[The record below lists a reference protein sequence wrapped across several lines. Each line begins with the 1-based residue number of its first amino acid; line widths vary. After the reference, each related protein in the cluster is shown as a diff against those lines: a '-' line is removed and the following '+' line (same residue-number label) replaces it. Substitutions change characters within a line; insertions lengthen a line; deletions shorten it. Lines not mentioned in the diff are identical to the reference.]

1 MGSVRLDGGWR
12 WIEVVSPLLEMRGIT
27 KRFPGVTALDG
38 VDFELE
44 RGEVHVILGENGAGK
59 STLIKMLSGAYQPD
73 EGEILFEGEPVR
85 IHSAAVAQGLVIS
98 TIYQE
103 FNLVP
108 QLTVAENVFLG
119 RQPRRLGIVDRRR
132 MREQARRLLE
142 RIRVRV
148 DPDAPVSA
156 LGVAQRQMVE
166 IAKALSLEARV
177 LIMDEPTASLSGQ
190 EVQRLFEIVR
200 GLKQEEVGVIFISHH
215 LEEVTEIGD
224 RVTVLRDGKLVGQV
238 PATTDHSEL
247 VRMMVGRSIE
257 DQFPRRRPEIGDVL
271 LKVRDLSRE
280 GVLEE
285 LSLRV
290 RAGEVVG
297 IAGIVG
303 AGRTELAR
311 AIFGVDPVDSG
322 EVWVE
327 GRRMERFDPREA
339 KHRGIGFATE
349 DRQGQGIVPP
359 LSVAENLAL
368 ASLER
373 YTRAGLLNRREERS
387 QAEKMI
393 EDLNIRTPGPDQE
406 VRYLSGGNQQKVVI
420 GKWLLADSRVLIM
433 DEPTRGID
441 VGAKVE
447 IYELMNELTEQGAG
461 ILMISSDLPEV
472 LGMSDRILV
481 MAGGRITGELSGEE
495 ATQERVMTL
504 ATQGSETAV
513 G

>member
-1 MGSVRLDGGWR
+1 MWQDERNA
-12 WIEVVSPLLEMRGIT
+12 VSPMLEMRGIT
-27 KRFPGVTALDG
+27 KRFPGVTALDR

-73 EGEILFEGEPVR
+73 EGEILLDGQRVDVS
-85 IHSAAVAQGLVIS
+85 SATVAQSVGIS

-108 QLTVAENVFLG
+108 QLTVAENIFLG
-119 RQPRRLGIVDRRR
+119 RQPRRLGLVVDRRR
-132 MREQARRLLE
+132 MNSDARKLLE
-142 RIRVRV
+142 RIEVRV
-148 DPDAPVSA
+148 DPDVMVSA
-156 LGVAQRQMVE
+156 LGVAQRQMIE
-166 IAKALSLEARV
+166 IAKALSLDARI

-190 EVQRLFEIVR
+190 EVERLFEIVR
-200 GLKQEEVGVIFISHH
+200 GLKEDGAGIIYISHH
-215 LEEVTEIGD
+215 LEEVAEIGD
-224 RVTVLRDGKLVGQV
+224 RVTVLRDGKFVDRV
-238 PATTDHSEL
+238 PAGTDPSEL

-257 DQFPRRRPEIGDVL
+257 EQFPRRKPEVGDVL
-271 LKVRDLSRE
+271 LEVKNLSGE
-280 GVLEE
+280 GVLYDI
-285 LSLRV
+285 SFQV

-311 AIFGVDPVDSG
+311 AIFGADPVDSG
-322 EVWVE
+322 EVWVRGQRIE
-327 GRRMERFDPREA
+327 HMGPREA
-339 KHRGIGFATE
+339 KRQGIGFITE
-349 DRQGQGIVPP
+349 DRQRQGIVPP
-359 LSVAENLAL
+359 LSVAENLNL
-368 ASLER
+368 ASLGKS
-373 YTRAGLLNRREERS
+373 TSAGLVDRGRQRR

-393 EDLNIRTPGPDQE
+393 EDLGIRTPGPEQE

-420 GKWLLADSRVLIM
+420 GKWLLADSKVLIM

-441 VGAKVE
+441 VGARVE
-447 IYELMNELTEQGAG
+447 IYELMNELTQEGAG

-481 MAGGRITGELSGEE
+481 MRGGRITGELSTEE
-495 ATQERVMTL
+495 ATQERIMAL
-504 ATQGSETAV
+504 ATQGSEAAV

>member
-271 LKVRDLSRE
+271 LEVRDLSRE

>member
-1 MGSVRLDGGWR
+1 
-12 WIEVVSPLLEMRGIT
+12 VSPLLEMRGIT
-27 KRFPGVTALDG
+27 KHFPGVTALDG

-85 IHSAAVAQGLVIS
+85 IPSAAVAQGLGIS

-132 MREQARRLLE
+132 MREEARRLLE
-142 RIRVRV
+142 RIKVRV
-148 DPDAPVSA
+148 DPDALVSA

-271 LKVRDLSRE
+271 LEVRDLSRE
-280 GVLEE
+280 GALEDV
-285 LSLRV
+285 SLRV

-339 KHRGIGFATE
+339 KNRGIGFITE
-349 DRQGQGIVPP
+349 DRQRQGIVPP
-359 LSVAENLAL
+359 LSVAENLVL
-368 ASLER
+368 ASLGKSTSLGLVNRGEQR
-373 YTRAGLLNRREERS
+373 SRA
-387 QAEKMI
+387 QKMI
-393 EDLNIRTPGPDQE
+393 DELNIRTPGPEQE
-406 VRYLSGGNQQKVVI
+406 VRYLSGGNQQKTVI

-504 ATQGSETAV
+504 ATQGSEAAV

>member
-1 MGSVRLDGGWR
+1 VWQDERNA
-12 WIEVVSPLLEMRGIT
+12 VSPLLEMRGIT

-73 EGEILFEGEPVR
+73 EGEILLDGRSV
-85 IHSAAVAQGLVIS
+85 HVSSATVAQSVGIS

-108 QLTVAENVFLG
+108 QLTVAENIFLG
-119 RQPRRLGIVDRRR
+119 RQPRRLGLVVDRRR
-132 MREQARRLLE
+132 MNSDARKLLE
-142 RIRVRV
+142 RIEVRV
-148 DPDAPVSA
+148 DPDVLVSA
-156 LGVAQRQMVE
+156 LGVAQRQMIE
-166 IAKALSLEARV
+166 IAKALSLDARI

-190 EVQRLFEIVR
+190 EVERLFEIVR
-200 GLKQEEVGVIFISHH
+200 GLKKDGAGIIFISHH
-215 LEEVTEIGD
+215 LEEVAEIGD
-224 RVTVLRDGKLVGQV
+224 RVTVLRDGKFVDRV
-238 PATTDHSEL
+238 PAGTDPSEL

-257 DQFPRRRPEIGDVL
+257 EQFPRRKPEVGDVL
-271 LKVRDLSRE
+271 LEVKNLSGE
-280 GVLEE
+280 GVLYDI
-285 LSLRV
+285 SFQV

-311 AIFGVDPVDSG
+311 AIFGADPVDSG
-322 EVWVE
+322 EVWVRGQRIE
-327 GRRMERFDPREA
+327 HMGPREA
-339 KHRGIGFATE
+339 KRHGIGFITE
-349 DRQGQGIVPP
+349 DRQRQGIVPP
-359 LSVAENLAL
+359 LSVAENLNL
-368 ASLER
+368 ASLGKS
-373 YTRAGLLNRREERS
+373 TSAGLVDRGRQRR

-393 EDLNIRTPGPDQE
+393 EDLGIRTPGPEQE

-420 GKWLLADSRVLIM
+420 GKWLLADSKVLIM

-441 VGAKVE
+441 VGARVE
-447 IYELMNELTEQGAG
+447 IYELMNELTQEGAG

-481 MAGGRITGELSGEE
+481 MRGGRITGELSTEE
-495 ATQERVMTL
+495 ATQERIMAL
-504 ATQGSETAV
+504 ATQGSEAAV

>member
-73 EGEILFEGEPVR
+73 KGEILFEGEPVR
-85 IHSAAVAQGLVIS
+85 IPSAAVAQGLGIS

-119 RQPRRLGIVDRRR
+119 HQPRRLGIVDRRR
-132 MREQARRLLE
+132 MREEARRLLE
-142 RIRVRV
+142 RIKVRV

-271 LKVRDLSRE
+271 LEVRDLSRE
-280 GVLEE
+280 GALEDV
-285 LSLRV
+285 SLRV

-339 KHRGIGFATE
+339 KNRGIGFITE
-349 DRQGQGIVPP
+349 DRQRQGIVPP
-359 LSVAENLAL
+359 LSVAENLVL
-368 ASLER
+368 ASLGKSTSLGLVNRGEQR
-373 YTRAGLLNRREERS
+373 SRA
-387 QAEKMI
+387 QKMI
-393 EDLNIRTPGPDQE
+393 DELNIRTPGPEQE

-504 ATQGSETAV
+504 ATQGSEAAV